1 MYVVQSSPGALLRVN
16 TSVGPDGDVRRE
28 PTGSVEVCPRPAEM
42 ALYEDGANSFALVSC
57 YSVGQVYIV
66 DLNGFQVVSV
76 TQVGTGPHRMTVDLA
91 REAVFVGNTLD
102 ATISVIDMGDGR
114 PTRFT
119 EIGRLGL
126 QEPYSG

>member
-1 MYVVQSSPGALLRVN
+1 MYVVQSSPAALLRVN

-28 PTGSVEVCPRPAEM
+28 PTGSVEVCARPAELT
-42 ALYEDGANSFALVSC
+42 LYEDGVNSFAMVSC

-91 REAVFVGNTLD
+91 REVVFVGNTLD

-114 PTRFT
+114 STRFS